1 MIGDELARQT
11 SQHIFYSEGD
21 IDNNEPDRIYRKRKE
36 SREYHYGD
44 LINDL
49 LPELLISSIITV
61 LSCEDRQRRHDRF

>member
-21 IDNNEPDRIYRKRKE
+21 IDNNELDRIYRKRKKN

-49 LPELLISSIITV
+49 FI
-61 LSCEDRQRRHDRF
+61 